1 MKINKHFHT
10 KHGQNTSTQNRS
22 IVSQWHSH
30 THTHTS
36 MCKRLFNKV
45 FFTFSWMTTQNNY
58 RMYTWHTFIRWP
70 TTDMERAS
78 LTERF
83 VAVKNTCFFFFNY
96 TISVT
101 LKVISQLKKKVLQM
115 LLYFSM
121 KYPIFQLTLNLFF
134 IITTIISWIIQPS
147 ITTNTVLLGSSHLFS

>member
-1 MKINKHFHT
+1 MTF
-10 KHGQNTSTQNRS
+10 
-22 IVSQWHSH
+22 

-58 RMYTWHTFIRWP
+58 SMYTWHTFIRWP

-83 VAVKNTCFFFFNY
+83 VAVKNTCFFFNY

-134 IITTIISWIIQPS
+134 IITTIITWIIQPS